1 MKRLHWLGMIAVASI
16 PLSAQAQDMAEDSIP
31 SPTEAEPIAEEEP
44 DDEEWREEALSSYEK
59 RALFSTDGG
68 DIDWAPP
75 TQGTAVEPLGA
86 ATFYEIVGKPGY
98 ASQYRTNRAIR
109 YGIIGAGSAIAI
121 GSLVYGVSG
130 SDSAVDT
137 EGPEEDGNDSRLLVG
152 LIGSLLGVGVAVS
165 STFLT
170 VDPVSMAER
179 RELEQNYN
187 DSLLE
192 ELGLFP
198 GEVQWLHDERA
209 VRQRAQEDNGA
220 EVSLAPLIG
229 GENRG
234 LALFVSF

>member
-1 MKRLHWLGMIAVASI
+1 
-16 PLSAQAQDMAEDSIP
+16 
-31 SPTEAEPIAEEEP
+31 
-44 DDEEWREEALSSYEK
+44 
-59 RALFSTDGG
+59 
-68 DIDWAPP
+68 
-75 TQGTAVEPLGA
+75 
-86 ATFYEIVGKPGY
+86 
-98 ASQYRTNRAIR
+98 
-109 YGIIGAGSAIAI
+109 
-121 GSLVYGVSG
+121 
-130 SDSAVDT
+130 
-137 EGPEEDGNDSRLLVG
+137 
-152 LIGSLLGVGVAVS
+152 
-165 STFLT
+165 
-170 VDPVSMAER
+170 MAER